1 MDTILFLKIIFNLF
15 LELIIDTCLM
25 NKHMK
30 NISPPLTL
38 EEFKNITN
46 LLFSQDEECKILA
59 KELISQV
66 ATIDS
71 IGRIHLTNNF

>member
-1 MDTILFLKIIFNLF
+1 
-15 LELIIDTCLM
+15 
-25 NKHMK
+25 MK

-46 LLFSQDEECKILA
+46 LLFSKDEECKILA
-59 KELISQV
+59 KELISQF